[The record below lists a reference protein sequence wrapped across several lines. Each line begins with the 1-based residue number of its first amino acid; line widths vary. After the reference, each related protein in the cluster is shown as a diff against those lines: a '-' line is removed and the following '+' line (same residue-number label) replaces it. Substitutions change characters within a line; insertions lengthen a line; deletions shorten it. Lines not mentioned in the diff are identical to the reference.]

1 MRERI
6 VAAARRLRSGSG
18 ASGVTTVVLAVALV
32 CTVFGAG
39 ALGRADEMSDG
50 NVWLWS
56 SLTGEISRVNG
67 HSGQVDLVS
76 RLPESAGDRVR
87 VTQNDQYLIL
97 HDLDT
102 GRMTA
107 IDLNRMGF
115 SGRVDL
121 GGNGDFT
128 LALGEDTAVVIDR
141 RTGEVQPVD
150 PATLQSTGERVRMP
164 APLVGGAFDDE
175 GALWLGV
182 PSQGTVAG
190 VAASEGEVE
199 VARTVAVADPG
210 DDLAVSALDRGS
222 LTVNRSDDELTAVTG
237 TGDPVVVPSPIPLD
251 DATVP
256 DRTTGDLL
264 AVTSPEAGRI
274 LTLSGIEGGEPELG
288 SITVDLGDA
297 GTAVPYEGRVY
308 LPFAK
313 EGLVRVYAPDGVEE
327 QVVTVPDAEGDLEV
341 EVREGHLFVNAP
353 DSRSAVVVDPS
364 GRARVIDKYAPPP
377 GPGGDPAEPGSIT
390 DPLPAAE
397 PPASDP
403 GPDAPAPPAE
413 GDGED
418 GGLPLP
424 GLPSAGPGTPPRPEP
439 EESEEPEEPETGEA
453 PGAPTPVSHEAG
465 DGSVTLSWSAAYSP
479 DAPVQRYVVT
489 WDGGRTT
496 VGGDELGTTIT
507 GLANGTAYRFRVT
520 ATNRYGT
527 GPAAQSA
534 EVTPSR
540 GAPAAP
546 DWVSAEAGGDGTATV
561 TWAPVDGAVDY
572 LVSTQADPAA
582 DVADRTSTG
591 TSVEVTGLRPGST
604 YTFSVVARGEGGVS
618 GEAASSA
625 PLTLPETELGAPAEV
640 SFQVSGGT
648 IAVTWSAVE
657 GAAQYRVS
665 PGGDGAIS
673 LETAT
678 VSGTSHSY
686 QRTSGR
692 CFSFTVHAV
701 GSDGT
706 AAATGT
712 TSPASCVLDF
722 G

>member
-1 MRERI
+1 MRVRI
-6 VAAARRLRSGSG
+6 VTAVRRFWSGSG
-18 ASGVTTVVLAVALV
+18 ASGGTAVVLAVALV

-39 ALGRADEMSDG
+39 ALGRADAMSDG

-76 RLPESAGDRVR
+76 RLPEATGDRVQ

-121 GGNGDFT
+121 GAGGDFA
-128 LALGEDTAVVIDR
+128 LALGEETAVVVDR

-150 PATLQSTGERVRMP
+150 PATLQTTGERVHMP
-164 APLVGGAFDDE
+164 APLVGGAFDGE

-190 VAASEGEVE
+190 LTAAHGEVE
-199 VARTVAVADPG
+199 VGRTVAVADPG
-210 DDLAVSALDRGS
+210 DDLAVSALDDGA
-222 LTVNRSDDELTAVTG
+222 LAVNRSDDEIAAVTG
-237 TGDPVVVPSPIPLD
+237 TGDPVVIPSPIPLEG
-251 DATVP
+251 ASVP
-256 DRTTGDLL
+256 DRTTGDLIAL
-264 AVTSPEAGRI
+264 TAPEAGRI
-274 LTLSGIEGGEPELG
+274 LTLTGMASGDPELG
-288 SITVDLGDA
+288 SISVDLAAA

-308 LPFAK
+308 LPFDE
-313 EGLVRVYAPDGVEE
+313 EGVVRVYAPDGVEQ
-327 QVVTVPDAEGDLEV
+327 QVITVPETEGDLEV

-364 GRARVIDKYAPPP
+364 GRAQVIDKYAPPP
-377 GPGGDPAEPGSIT
+377 GPGGDPAEPGDIT
-390 DPLPAAE
+390 DPGPPAN
-397 PPASDP
+397 PPASQPPIEVPLPSDPP
-403 GPDAPAPPAE
+403 GPIPDP
-413 GDGED
+413 
-418 GGLPLP
+418 
-424 GLPSAGPGTPPRPEP
+424 
-439 EESEEPEEPETGEA
+439 EEPEEPDSGEA

-465 DGSVTLSWSAAYSP
+465 DGSVRLSWSAAYSP

-489 WDGGRTT
+489 WEGGRTT

-507 GLANGTAYRFRVT
+507 GLTNGTAYRFRVT

-540 GAPAAP
+540 DAPAAP
-546 DWVSAEAGGDGTATV
+546 DWVSAEADGDGRATV

-572 LVSTQADPAA
+572 LVTTRADPAA

-591 TSVEVTGLRPGST
+591 GSVTVTGLEPGSSYVFT
-604 YTFSVVARGEGGVS
+604 VVARGEGGAS
-618 GEAASSA
+618 GEPASSA
-625 PLTLPETELGAPAEV
+625 PLTLPEASLGAPAEV
-640 SFQVSGGT
+640 SFQTSGGT
-648 IAVTWSAVE
+648 IAVRWSAVE
-657 GAAQYRVS
+657 GAAQYRVT
-665 PGGDGAIS
+665 PGGDGSGS
-673 LETAT
+673 LQPVT
-678 VSGTSHSY
+678 VPGTSHSF

-692 CFSFTVHAV
+692 CFSFTVQAV

-706 AAATGT
+706 VAEEGT
-712 TSPASCVLDF
+712 TSPASCVRDF